1 MTQQLLILA
10 VILLP
15 GILAHYYYQF
25 IQKKEET
32 LFNKSSRIIII
43 SVLSYVFRGLIG
55 IFQGYGDAKIMVY
68 FDNVDNMVK
77 YIIISIISSFL
88 LVNSYIYLEQVFV
101 PKLSNFFIETEKEGD
116 DTDEI

>member
-25 IQKKEET
+25 IQNKEEA
-32 LFNKSSRIIII
+32 LFDTCTRIVVI

-68 FDNVDNMVK
+68 FDNVDNLIK
-77 YIIISIISSFL
+77 YIIITVVAGFL
-88 LVNSYIYLEQVFV
+88 FVNSWIYVEQVIS
-101 PKLSNFFIETEKEGD
+101 PKLNRFFNQFSIEEGELNEK
-116 DTDEI
+116 